1 MSRTLFRPYGPS
13 IFKVKIPDEIITK
26 LNHYT
31 EIKTKRNLD
40 EQNLNAGEKLAG
52 NVSQEIV
59 IEKDFLEKSGF
70 ANFLMNETSNW
81 IYSASKK
88 KKINQFKF
96 IGSWIVRQFKDEYNP
111 LHAHTGHI
119 SGVGYLKVPKYLG
132 ETKQKGKPNRNGYL
146 QLVHGSKFFLSESIF
161 SIKPQ
166 VGDFYFF
173 PHYLMHLVYPF
184 SDTDEERRSVSFNA
198 LIDPEIYAAA
208 E

>member
-1 MSRTLFRPYGPS
+1 MNRTLFRPYGPS
-13 IFKVKIPDEIITK
+13 IFKVKIPDEIIAK
-26 LNHYT
+26 LNDYT
-31 EIKTKRNLD
+31 DVKSKQNLN
-40 EQNLNAGEKLAG
+40 EQNLNAGDKLAG
-52 NVSQEIV
+52 NVSQEIIV
-59 IEKDFLEKSGF
+59 EKNFLEKSGF
-70 ANFLMNETSNW
+70 GNFLMNETANW
-81 IYSASKK
+81 IYSTKK

-96 IGSWIVRQFKDEYNP
+96 ISSWIVRQFKDEYNP
-111 LHAHTGHI
+111 LHAHSGHI
-119 SGVGYLKVPKYLG
+119 SGVGYLKVPKNLG
-132 ETKQKGKPNRNGYL
+132 ETKQKDKPNRNGYL

-198 LIDPEIYAAA
+198 FIDPEIYAAA

>member
-1 MSRTLFRPYGPS
+1 
-13 IFKVKIPDEIITK
+13 
-26 LNHYT
+26 
-31 EIKTKRNLD
+31 
-40 EQNLNAGEKLAG
+40 
-52 NVSQEIV
+52 
-59 IEKDFLEKSGF
+59 
-70 ANFLMNETSNW
+70 MNETSNW

-96 IGSWIVRQFKDEYNP
+96 IGSWIVIQFKDEYNP